1 MKLTE
6 KLIQLEKELN
16 KAMEEIQDLKMQAY
30 VLEEE
35 NQKLKMELC
44 QYPEEKKKAVEA
56 NAKKIQ
62 GEGHDNLARLYNE
75 GFHICH
81 LHFGQ
86 VRQGDCLFC
95 MGFLRKM

>member
-1 MKLTE
+1 MKITE
-6 KLIQLEKELN
+6 KLIELENQLNEVL
-16 KAMEEIQDLKMQAY
+16 EEIKNLKMKAY
-30 VLEEE
+30 MLEEE
-35 NQKLKMELC
+35 NEKLRRELC
-44 QYPEEKKKAVEA
+44 HCPEEKKQVVEA

-86 VRQGDCLFC
+86 TRQGDCLFC

>member
-6 KLIQLEKELN
+6 KLIQLENELT
-16 KAMEEIQDLKMQAY
+16 KIIDEFKTLKMQAY
-30 VLEEE
+30 MLEEE

-44 QYPEEKKKAVEA
+44 QYPEEKKKAVED
-56 NAKKIQ
+56 NARRIL

-86 VRQGDCLFC
+86 TRQGDCLFC

>member
-6 KLIQLEKELN
+6 TLIRLESELN
-16 KAMEEIQDLKMQAY
+16 KVIEEIKTLKMHAFM
-30 VLEEE
+30 LEEE
-35 NQKLKMELC
+35 NQRLKMELC
-44 QYPEEKKKAVEA
+44 QYPEEKKKVVED
-56 NAKKIQ
+56 NAQKIL
-62 GEGHDNLARLYNE
+62 GEGHDNLKRLYNE

-86 VRQGDCLFC
+86 HRQGDCLFC

>member
-6 KLIQLEKELN
+6 KLIQLENDLN
-16 KAMEEIQDLKMQAY
+16 KALGEIKTLKMQAY
-30 VLEEE
+30 MLEEE
-35 NQKLKMELC
+35 NQRLKMELC
-44 QYPEEKKKAVEA
+44 QYPEEKKKIVEA
-56 NAKKIQ
+56 NAKKIL
-62 GEGHDNLARLYNE
+62 GEGHDNLTRLYNE

-86 VRQGDCLFC
+86 GRQGDCLFC

>member
-1 MKLTE
+1 MKINE
-6 KLIQLEKELN
+6 KLIKIENQLTKILEELN
-16 KAMEEIQDLKMQAY
+16 TLKVHAY
-30 VLEEE
+30 ALEEE
-35 NQKLKMELC
+35 NEKLKMELC
-44 QYPEEKKKAVEA
+44 QCSAETKKKVEK

-62 GEGHDNLARLYNE
+62 GEAYENLVKLYEE

-86 VRQGDCLFC
+86 TRKGDCLFC